1 MMNEAPAQLLS
12 LIKAPF
18 FAAAATSAFSY
29 LFGLRSLD
37 ILLAS
42 LGAAL
47 GRFVFQSVP
56 SSESEAL
63 AAFLAALA
71 AGSYSEIVGWLRHR
85 PATAYMISSII
96 PLVPGG
102 GMYYTMLSTLEGDS
116 MRSVELGLATLM
128 TAFALAV
135 GLAVSN
141 AGMRLFSIKNLVKRL
156 PTRKPK

>member
-1 MMNEAPAQLLS
+1 MNDSILQILLW
-12 LIKAPF
+12 IKAPF
-18 FAAAATSAFSY
+18 FAAAATSAFSFLY
-29 LFGLRSLD
+29 GLHATD
-37 ILLAS
+37 IFLAS

-47 GRFVFQSVP
+47 GRFVFQLVP
-56 SSESEAL
+56 ASESEAL
-63 AAFLAALA
+63 AAFLAAMA
-71 AGSYSEIVGWLRHR
+71 AGLYSELVGYLRRR

-135 GLAVSN
+135 GLAISN
-141 AGMRLFSIKNLVKRL
+141 AGMRLFSIRNIVKKL
-156 PTRKPK
+156 PASKPK